1 MCKRTI
7 VSGLGQH
14 LCDSHYPDM
23 HFPDPPTRPRHATQ
37 PTQPHHNPTESQFST
52 HISTPDTGRPH
63 EQQKM
68 KTQMSLAAVAAFALG
83 AQAFI
88 GTPLAGAPKA
98 KVCSSTTRMAVA
110 LAPLPCK

>member
-1 MCKRTI
+1 
-7 VSGLGQH
+7 
-14 LCDSHYPDM
+14 
-23 HFPDPPTRPRHATQ
+23 
-37 PTQPHHNPTESQFST
+37 
-52 HISTPDTGRPH
+52 
-63 EQQKM
+63 M

-98 KVCSSTTRMAVA
+98 KVCSSATRMAVA

>member
-1 MCKRTI
+1 
-7 VSGLGQH
+7 
-14 LCDSHYPDM
+14 
-23 HFPDPPTRPRHATQ
+23 
-37 PTQPHHNPTESQFST
+37 
-52 HISTPDTGRPH
+52 
-63 EQQKM
+63 M

>member
-1 MCKRTI
+1 
-7 VSGLGQH
+7 
-14 LCDSHYPDM
+14 
-23 HFPDPPTRPRHATQ
+23 
-37 PTQPHHNPTESQFST
+37 
-52 HISTPDTGRPH
+52 
-63 EQQKM
+63 M

-110 LAPLPCK
+110 LVIVAAGLGGLLGPVPQAVGKPPSTAGQRLAPPLAAYRRVTKPTFCPQLCHGFQQDEGGEDAG